1 MVGVDVFQGDI
12 LQFDAD
18 VLVLKYAQ
26 DFYGV
31 DEVVARRLQNA
42 GVSFGG
48 KLPKENGFRLLSSS
62 GTVACDQVLF
72 VGVVPLRQF
81 GYQKIRGFARKALQA
96 LAGKA
101 PAIKHVC
108 MTLHGAGYG
117 LDETEAFESEI
128 AGLVD
133 AITNRDYPEQLERI
147 SIVERNRGRAER
159 LQEALDNFL
168 PSGQIGENLERHL
181 AELGTE
187 KSERFRSVGYSSEGK
202 PHVFVAMPF
211 SDEMEDTYHYGIQ
224 GAVKS
229 AGFLCERVDSEAFT
243 GDILDR
249 IKERIEDAEFVVAD
263 LTAANPNVYLEV
275 GYAWG
280 CDVPVILTV
289 NDTDDLKFDVQ
300 GQNCIEYDRIKDL
313 EEKLESYLNKLGH

>member
-1 MVGVDVFQGDI
+1 MVDVEVVQGDV
-12 LQFDAD
+12 LKFEAD

-31 DEVVARRLQNA
+31 DEVVARKLMDA
-42 GVSFGG
+42 GFSFRG
-48 KLPKENGFRLLSSS
+48 KLPKENGFRLISSS
-62 GTVACDQVLF
+62 GTVASDQILF
-72 VGVVPLRQF
+72 VGVAPLRQF
-81 GYQKIRGFARKALQA
+81 GYQKIRGFARKSLQA

-101 PAIKHVC
+101 PSTRDIC

-117 LDETEAFESEI
+117 LDEAEAFESEI

-133 AITNRDYPEQLERI
+133 AITNKDYPERLERI

-159 LQEALDNFL
+159 LKDALDNFL
-168 PSGQIGENLERHL
+168 PSRQIGENLERHL
-181 AELGTE
+181 SELGAE

-249 IKERIEDAEFVVAD
+249 IKDRIKDAEFVVAD
-263 LTAANPNVYLEV
+263 LTTANPNVYLEV

-280 CDVPVILTV
+280 CDVPVILTI
-289 NDTDDLKFDVQ
+289 NDTEELKFDVQ

-313 EEKLESYLNKLGH
+313 EEKLESYLKKLSE